1 LPWIGGGVALVACL
15 ALGQPWS
22 DDRRVGTPD
31 PSGLEGSVLDLADHL
46 GRRGL
51 ELRVVPTGRGR
62 PRDAA
67 AFLTTTDK
75 SWSELNVLPQRVEA
89 IDRWRGTVFC
99 ERVVQ
104 SGSRD
109 NQVELWGNSCL
120 VAGPFLFFG
129 DRDLLDRIRDTL

>member
-1 LPWIGGGVALVACL
+1 L
-15 ALGQPWS
+15 AQPWS
-22 DDRRVGTPD
+22 DDRRVGTAD
-31 PSGLEGSVLDLADHL
+31 PSGLEGWSVLDLADHL

-51 ELRVVPTGRGR
+51 DLRVVPTGRGR

-104 SGSRD
+104 SAGRD
-109 NQVELWGNSCL
+109 HQVELWGDSCL

-129 DRDLLDRIRDTL
+129 DRELLDRIRDTL